1 MIFSSPLFLFLFF
14 PLVYLIYSVVSNR
27 YKLLTLL
34 FASIIFYY
42 WGELVYIVVIF
53 FSILINYFFAQLI
66 EVSKRSRGYLIL
78 GILVNLSLIIY
89 FKYSY
94 FLLSSLNSFIELNL
108 KVKEVHLP
116 LGISFFTFQGIS
128 YLVDVYRKDI
138 FADRSFLRFSFY
150 ISFFP
155 QLIAGPIV
163 RYTEVFHSLN
173 KLNSSLDDKIE
184 GITTFIWGLAKKVVI
199 ANTLGLYADE
209 VLNSPT
215 YEFGSGVA
223 WLAIFSYSFQIYFDF
238 SGYSDMAIGLGRV
251 FGIRFPKNFNYPYSA
266 LSFQDFWR
274 RWHISLST
282 WFRDYLYIPLGGNRV
297 SQYKQYFNLLV
308 VFIFCGFWHGASW
321 NFLIWGL
328 FHGFFLILER
338 TRFNN
343 VFNLIP
349 TFLKLLIT
357 FGLVNVGW
365 VFFRIETTTDAF
377 DFFEVMFGKNG
388 LQLNQVIS
396 SFDLRWVLCIV
407 IAIFFSRS
415 WNFYSRLNEIPIL
428 KNMFVVVVFIVT
440 IICLLANNYNP
451 FIYFRF

>member
-14 PLVYLIYSVVSNR
+14 PLVYLFYSVVSNR

-42 WGELVYIVVIF
+42 WGERVYIVVIF

-78 GILVNLSLIIY
+78 GILANLSLIIY

-108 KVKEVHLP
+108 EVKEVHLP

-238 SGYSDMAIGLGRV
+238 SGYSDMAIGLGLI
-251 FGIRFPKNFNYPYSA
+251 FGIRFPKNFNHPYSA

-274 RWHISLST
+274 RWHISPSLLGFEIIYI
-282 WFRDYLYIPLGGNRV
+282 FR
-297 SQYKQYFNLLV
+297 
-308 VFIFCGFWHGASW
+308 
-321 NFLIWGL
+321 
-328 FHGFFLILER
+328 
-338 TRFNN
+338 
-343 VFNLIP
+343 
-349 TFLKLLIT
+349 
-357 FGLVNVGW
+357 
-365 VFFRIETTTDAF
+365 
-377 DFFEVMFGKNG
+377 
-388 LQLNQVIS
+388 
-396 SFDLRWVLCIV
+396 
-407 IAIFFSRS
+407 
-415 WNFYSRLNEIPIL
+415 
-428 KNMFVVVVFIVT
+428 
-440 IICLLANNYNP
+440 
-451 FIYFRF
+451 